1 MRAGYGGAPAGT
13 YQNQFRREQ
22 QVAEKIFT
30 QKSQLDVL
38 TSVADGIAALFF
50 PSVEV
55 VIHDVATR
63 KVAYIANN
71 LSKRKPGDDAGL
83 EELQGSDL
91 APVTGPY
98 EKLNWDGKKMRSV
111 SVATGSGNDP
121 GYLLCINLST
131 AIFEEARNALELFLS
146 VTRLQPQPEQL
157 FRDDWQENINTFL
170 HHWIRQRNTSLNAL
184 NRREKKELVI
194 ALHEEGAFRA
204 RNAAEYIAS
213 VLSLGRTTI
222 YKYLREI
229 RGE

>member
-1 MRAGYGGAPAGT
+1 LLKKPDAENA
-13 YQNQFRREQ
+13 QF
-22 QVAEKIFT
+22 
-30 QKSQLDVL
+30 QLL
-38 TSVADGIAALFF
+38 KSVADGIAALFF

-55 VIHDVATR
+55 VIHDVAAG

-83 EELQGSDL
+83 DDLQGETL

-111 SVATGSGNDP
+111 SISTGDETTA

-157 FRDDWQENINTFL
+157 FRDDWQESINTFL
-170 HHWIRQRNTSLNAL
+170 HEWLRKKQISLATMT
-184 NRREKKELVI
+184 REHKRELVLD
-194 ALHEEGAFRA
+194 LHKEGAFRA
-204 RNAAEYIAS
+204 KNAADYIAG
-213 VLSLGRTTI
+213 VLSLGRSTV
-222 YKYLREI
+222 YKYIREV
-229 RGE
+229 RA